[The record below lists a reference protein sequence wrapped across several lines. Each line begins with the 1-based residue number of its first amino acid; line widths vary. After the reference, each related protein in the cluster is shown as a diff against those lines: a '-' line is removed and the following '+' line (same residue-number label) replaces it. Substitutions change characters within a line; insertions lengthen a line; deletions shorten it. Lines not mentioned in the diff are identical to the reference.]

1 MEKHIFPVD
10 ERMVTREERELR
22 LGQRAKAF
30 WFTGLSGSGKSTLA
44 IALERKLFEKGYSVV
59 ILDGDNIRTGINN
72 NLSFS
77 PEDRIE
83 NIRRIAEIA
92 KLFVDNGHICIVSFI
107 SPTIEMRQ
115 QAKAIIG
122 ENDFV
127 EVYINTPLEICESR
141 DVKGLYKKA
150 RAGEIKDFTG
160 INAPYEAPLTPEMHI
175 TTADQTIDQS
185 LIILSTIAISKITY

>member
-1 MEKHIFPVD
+1 MKNLHPITD
-10 ERMVTREERELR
+10 SIISREEREIR
-22 LGQRAKAF
+22 LGQHGKVL

-44 IALERKLFEKGYSVV
+44 IALERQLFDQGYSVV
-59 ILDGDNIRTGINN
+59 VLDGDNIRTGINN

-92 KLFVDNGHICIVSFI
+92 KLFLANGIICIVSFI
-107 SPTIEMRQ
+107 SPTRDMRNTARQ
-115 QAKAIIG
+115 IIG
-122 ENDFV
+122 PADFV
-127 EVYINTPLEICESR
+127 EVFVDTPIEICEAR

-160 INAPYEAPLTPEMHI
+160 VNAPYEAPLHPDVHLLTQDSSIE
-175 TTADQTIDQS
+175 QS
-185 LIILSTIAISKITY
+185 MSVLYQQVLPRIRA